1 MAAASMPRTPRHPT
15 PPHLRQISVDGKKHQ
30 GADPFPRGNG
40 SVLSLFMDTHEVHP
54 RMTWIYPVAG
64 KKKAER
70 GLGSAR
76 GSVSTAIAVNTQH
89 DRQLR
94 TQAPAIHF
102 SIRPVT

>member
-1 MAAASMPRTPRHPT
+1 VLGGLAAASMPRTPRHPT
-15 PPHLRQISVDGKKHQ
+15 PPYLRQISGDGKKHQ
-30 GADPFPRGNG
+30 GTDPFPRGNG

-76 GSVSTAIAVNTQH
+76 EKRVHGNCREHAT
-89 DRQLR
+89 
-94 TQAPAIHF
+94 
-102 SIRPVT
+102 